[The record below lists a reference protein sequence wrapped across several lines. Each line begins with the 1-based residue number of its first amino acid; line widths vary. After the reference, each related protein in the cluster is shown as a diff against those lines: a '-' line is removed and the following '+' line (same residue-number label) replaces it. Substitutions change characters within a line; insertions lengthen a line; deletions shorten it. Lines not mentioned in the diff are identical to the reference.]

1 MSTRLN
7 NWQIMR
13 ITSCISDKK
22 ILDLMNANLII
33 FETYRN
39 TTTKKLFLLCFVMTE
54 TRLLNLQDSAQIIF
68 THIWLTGYEKKQK
81 TIKSNLFWIRIDICS
96 NLSKI
101 SWKLSDFHHIIGA
114 RNISLIC
121 SGMRIEMSV
130 QKWFSPILK
139 KDKPNPRP

>member
-1 MSTRLN
+1 
-7 NWQIMR
+7 MR
-13 ITSCISDKK
+13 IKSCISDKK
-22 ILDLMNANLII
+22 FLDLMNANLII
-33 FETYRN
+33 FETYQN
-39 TTTKKLFLLCFVMTE
+39 ITTKKLFLLRFVMTE

-68 THIWLTGYEKKQK
+68 THIWLTGYEKKEK
-81 TIKSNLFWIRIDICS
+81 AIKSNHFWIRIYIWS
-96 NLSKI
+96 NLTKI

-121 SGMRIEMSV
+121 SGMRIEISV